1 MTSPDN
7 SSSFTPQ
14 QILESPEFRALVHE
28 RRRLWVPVV
37 TTIICAY
44 FGFISLVAFAPTL
57 LGLTFGTHTV
67 SIGIYA
73 GLALLVLGFL
83 LTAIYLKLSNGRIN
97 TLLEDIRHKF
107 Q

>member
-1 MTSPDN
+1 MTSSEN
-7 SSSFTPQ
+7 SSSATPQ
-14 QILESPEFRALVHE
+14 QILASPEFRALVQE

-37 TTIICAY
+37 ATIICAY
-44 FGFISLVAFAPTL
+44 FGFISFVAFAPAA
-57 LGLTFGTHTV
+57 LGRTFGTHTV

-73 GLALLVLGFL
+73 GLALLVLSFL
-83 LTAIYLKLSNGRIN
+83 LTALYLRLSNGRIN